1 MPGPRLRFPPGSLV
15 ILTGLPGAGKTTL
28 LRRLYGLHGAES
40 VPLMAGTVAVIDSTQ
55 SKRHWHGRLAWA
67 PNPLRRAVV
76 FVTHVGRIRRAL
88 LAGHSVVAHNRG
100 CGAYVLRGFAWLARR
115 HGADFHLLLLDAPP
129 EAALAGQRE
138 RGRVVA
144 PRTFARHQRSWEL
157 LMTRVRGG
165 DPAPAA
171 GVRVVDRTQAALLR
185 AIVFEPASAEPAR
198 PRTSETR
205 ISETRPPEP
214 RASEPRASEHRASEH
229 RPQSTGR

>member
-1 MPGPRLRFPPGSLV
+1 MPGARLRFPPGSLV

-40 VPLMAGTVAVIDSTQ
+40 VPLMAGTVAVIDSAQ
-55 SKRHWHGRLAWA
+55 SKHHWHGRLVWA
-67 PNPLRRAVV
+67 PYPLRRAVV

-144 PRTFARHQRSWEL
+144 PRTFARHRRSWEL
-157 LMTRVRGG
+157 LMTRVRSG
-165 DPAPAA
+165 DPAPASGA
-171 GVRVVDRTQAALLR
+171 RVVDRTQAAQLR
-185 AIVFEPASAEPAR
+185 AIVFEPAPAEPAR
-198 PRTSETR
+198 PPIAPPIAPSV
-205 ISETRPPEP
+205 RPPI
-214 RASEPRASEHRASEH
+214 